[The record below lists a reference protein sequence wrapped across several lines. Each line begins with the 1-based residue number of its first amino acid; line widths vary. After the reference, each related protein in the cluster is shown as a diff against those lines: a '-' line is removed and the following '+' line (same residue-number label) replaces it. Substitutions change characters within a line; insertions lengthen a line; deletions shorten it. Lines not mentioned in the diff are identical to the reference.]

1 MCKLQGSTSSSVIVG
16 GHYDFAEEGRGIVD
30 DWSGA
35 AMLASLYEAL
45 KTNAR
50 QHTYIFVAFA
60 KEEQGLIGSSRYVK
74 SLTREDKA
82 SVRAFINLECLGLS
96 STKVWAS
103 RATPELVNHLSALAN
118 GLGVPL
124 DGVNVEQVGDDDSHP
139 FLSAHLP
146 VITIHSVTQDTWR
159 ILHSNRDQLNAIH
172 FDDYY
177 TTYKLLAF
185 YLAYLDAKLGADADS
200 GPHK

>member
-1 MCKLQGSTSSSVIVG
+1 
-16 GHYDFAEEGRGIVD
+16 
-30 DWSGA
+30 
-35 AMLASLYEAL
+35 MLASLYEAL